1 MVAVCGLMMLVLE
14 VCGRRGWAGDVGT
27 RGVWSPWLG

>member
-1 MVAVCGLMMLVLE
+1 MGGLMMLVPE

>member
-14 VCGRRGWAGDVGT
+14 VCGRHGWVDDVRT
-27 RGVWSPWLG
+27 RGVRSSWAG